1 MKVANILY
9 RLSRRIERLANRLDP
24 DFQAWLE
31 SHYIDDLS
39 SGGKDA

>member
-31 SHYIDDLS
+31 SHYIGDLS
-39 SGGKDA
+39 KGCK